1 MTLFFGV
8 FQTLMKTTVR
18 NVIIPLVNLRL
29 QTGFPIPVLP
39 GVVLTEAEITYADH
53 YLLIC
58 TNVEYTG
65 GIFSRVGL
73 ATSHETNGI
82 VVSS

>member
-1 MTLFFGV
+1 
-8 FQTLMKTTVR
+8 MKTTVR

-39 GVVLTEAEITYADH
+39 GVVLTEAEITYADQ

-65 GIFSRVGL
+65 GIFSGVGSAGL
-73 ATSHETNGI
+73 PAIMPTARHVTNGI
-82 VVSS
+82 ARL